1 MPVRQRELGLG
12 SASEQRK
19 RIIDLNVILAQVHK
33 PYGQNLDF
41 KTLVTEVQKRIE
53 NQSRS
58 LGPFIEIDADGNTII
73 KGRMEKR
80 TLWHGS
86 HTSGAKINH
95 TPLKGSRRP
104 NKQEAPSQNEDIC
117 KK

>member
-33 PYGQNLDF
+33 PYGLNLDF
-41 KTLVTEVQKRIE
+41 KTLVAEVQKMIE
-53 NQSRS
+53 NQTRS
-58 LGPFIEIDADGNTII
+58 LGLFIEIDSVGNTIM
-73 KGRMEKR
+73 KGSMEKR

-86 HTSGAKINH
+86 HTPGAKIDY
-95 TPLKGSRRP
+95 TSLKGSRRP